1 MMRKIAL
8 PIFGLMTTLAL
19 SLPVSADTLNLSLAM
34 PSQAA
39 EPGSTLIFIATVSA
53 PGANAAD
60 VFLNEDSTSVQYPLT
75 LDDSPFFSNF
85 PLFLA
90 PGDSFTGELFDI
102 DIPSYASFG
111 DYPNGYFEIDG
122 GADDN
127 ASNFLASV
135 NFDVDVTPEPGGAIL
150 LLIGLSGLWA
160 VFRCRQ
166 RLN

>member
-1 MMRKIAL
+1 MQKIAL
-8 PIFGLMTTLAL
+8 PILGLITTLAV
-19 SLPVSADTLNLSLAM
+19 SLPASADTLNLSLALA
-34 PSQAA
+34 SQAA
-39 EPGSTLIFIATVSA
+39 EPGSTLAFIATASA
-53 PGANAAD
+53 PDTNAAD
-60 VFLNEDSTSVQYPLT
+60 VFLNEDSTSVDYPLT

-90 PGDSFTGELFDI
+90 PGDSFTGELFDV

-122 GADDN
+122 GGDGN

-135 NFDVDVTPEPGGAIL
+135 TFDVSVTPEPGGAIL
-150 LLIGLSGLWA
+150 LLIGFSGLWV
-160 VFRCRQ
+160 VFRRKH